1 MAQQAAALWGD
12 VEGSADGTTGDASK
26 RGAVGVGVSEVVR
39 ERCWP
44 NSSDRRGAGR
54 GKSAVGTADVVQ
66 HAKSRNVF
74 TPQIRTPVT
83 FDHRH

>member
-44 NSSDRRGAGR
+44 NSSDRRGAGH
-54 GKSAVGTADVVQ
+54 GKSAVGTADAVGPDDKR
-66 HAKSRNVF
+66 AESTTAGGNA
-74 TPQIRTPVT
+74 TALL
-83 FDHRH
+83 